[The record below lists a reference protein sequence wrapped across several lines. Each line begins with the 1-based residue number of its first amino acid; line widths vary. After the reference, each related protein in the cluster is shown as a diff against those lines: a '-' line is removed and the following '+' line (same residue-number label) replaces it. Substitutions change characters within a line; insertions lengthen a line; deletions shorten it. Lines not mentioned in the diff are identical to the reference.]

1 MFVTSLNQSEPDRPS
16 FFEMMAQEQLIP
28 ALKPAI
34 RYVASVV
41 AVRNPRYEWFVNH
54 LDEIFAT
61 GLFFLESRFLTN
73 HDASFS
79 ENFYGL
85 QRVRRV
91 AIDTS
96 TAKLLGDITATGY
109 IVKPLRSVD
118 RLMSLFFLVM
128 VPYLKGKLDDYY
140 KRRSKQRQR
149 TVDNSSRV
157 VDRVGILTR
166 VIEKMNWLFVTAWPF
181 LSAIYEG
188 SFFVYQLLYM
198 HDYTNYYTPFLH
210 WQKLEL
216 KRLSLQDLQLQ
227 AREVQRQRRVEL
239 RELAAWSTRHKG
251 FTTSVIIL
259 LKKLSTKGRHLLED
273 YGQLVLPLS
282 IFLFKFLEW
291 WYSNENLISP
301 PKKDPIPPPPEAPT
315 THRSAA
321 SNSME
326 AYRLPKDKSECALCN
341 RKRTNPACVAS
352 SGLVYCYPCIHKY
365 VAEHS
370 RCPITLLPTSLD
382 QIFHLYDT

>member
-41 AVRNPRYEWFVNH
+41 AIRNPHCEWFVNH
-54 LDEIFAT
+54 LDEIFTA
-61 GLFFLESRFLTN
+61 GLFFLEYRFLTN

-91 AIDTS
+91 AVDTS
-96 TAKLLGDITATGY
+96 SAKLLGDTSATGY
-109 IVKPLRSVD
+109 VMKPLRPKD
-118 RLMSLFFLVM
+118 RLISLFFLVM
-128 VPYLKGKLDDYY
+128 TPYLKGKLDDFYK
-140 KRRSKQRQR
+140 KRRTRS
-149 TVDNSSRV
+149 SSRTPSQ
-157 VDRVGILTR
+157 DRPLILLR
-166 VIEKMNWLFVTAWPF
+166 MMERMNWLFVRAWPF

-216 KRLSLQDLQLQ
+216 KRLSLQDLQSQ
-227 AREVQRQRRVEL
+227 AREIQRRRRVEL
-239 RELAAWSTRHKG
+239 RELAAWGTRHDG
-251 FTTSVIIL
+251 LATTSLVFL
-259 LKKLSTKGRHLLED
+259 RSLSTKCRHLLED

-301 PKKDPIPPPPEAPT
+301 PKKDPIPPPPGAPIIVSSPKSST
-315 THRSAA
+315 IESYH
-321 SNSME
+321 
-326 AYRLPKDKSECALCN
+326 LPTDKSECGLCN

-352 SGLVYCYPCIHKY
+352 SGLVFCYPCIHKY
-365 VAEHS
+365 VAEYS